1 MNEMRN
7 CAILI
12 ALLAALLAYPAPADA
27 AGRKGSGSARFRDGQ
42 ARSDKVTVRLT
53 KATPPA
59 GGYHYEAW
67 LISDDGQTH
76 TDIGQLNL
84 DAEGSTLLEWVSPS
98 GENLLARYNRFAI
111 SEEANGAAAGAPS
124 TRIAFTGQA
133 APELRAAMLA
143 LLVAGPD
150 TPLPDRVGLATGL
163 RVESRALASEGRR
176 ALNAAV
182 EAKRATRRN
191 LDESLLNRLAG
202 INDGLWGDWD
212 GDGNI
217 EHASDTYGI
226 TRYARTVQQ
235 TIQPLLGQHTL
246 DPDQQS
252 LLNEMLTATNNILDW
267 AYQTRN
273 LANVVVSPDTDP
285 EATKVVQQDITWLTN
300 ITSRG
305 ADLTNDGKIELE
317 LGEGGADGIYT
328 NAQDMGRISFK
339 AVKS

>member
-1 MNEMRN
+1 MRN

-12 ALLAALLAYPAPADA
+12 ALLAALLAYPAHADA
-27 AGRKGSGSARFRDGQ
+27 AGRKGSGSVRFRDGQ
-42 ARSDKVTVRLT
+42 ARSDKITVRLT

-76 TDIGQLNL
+76 IDIGQLNL
-84 DAEGSTLLEWVSPS
+84 DAEGSALLDWVSPG
-98 GENLLARYNRFAI
+98 GENLLGRYDRFAI
-111 SEEANGAAAGAPS
+111 SEEANGAGASAPS
-124 TRIAFTGQA
+124 NRIAYAGQA
-133 APELRAAMLA
+133 APELRAAMLS

-163 RVESRALASEGRR
+163 RVEARALASEGRR
-176 ALNAAV
+176 ALNAAL
-182 EAKRATRRN
+182 ELRLATRRN
-191 LDESLLNRLAG
+191 QDEALLNRLAG
-202 INDGLWGDWD
+202 INDRLWGDWD
-212 GDGNI
+212 GDGKI
-217 EHASDTYGI
+217 EYASDTYGI

-235 TIQPLLGQHTL
+235 TIQPLLGQPTL
-246 DPDQQS
+246 NQDQQA

-273 LANVVVSPDTDP
+273 LANVVVSPNTDT
-285 EATKVVQQDITWLTN
+285 EAAKVVQSDVAWLTN

>member
-1 MNEMRN
+1 MRN
-7 CAILI
+7 YAILI

-27 AGRKGSGSARFRDGQ
+27 AGRKGSGSVRFRDGQ

-53 KATPPA
+53 KATSPA
-59 GGYHYEAW
+59 GGHHYQAW

-76 TDIGQLNL
+76 IDIGQLNL
-84 DAEGSTLLEWVSPS
+84 DAEGSAVLDWVSPA

-111 SEEANGAAAGAPS
+111 TEEANGAAAGAPS
-124 TRIAFTGQA
+124 NQIAYTGQA
-133 APELRAAMLA
+133 APQLRAAMLA
-143 LLVAGPD
+143 LLVTGPD

-163 RVESRALASEGRR
+163 RVEARALASEGRR

-182 EAKRATRRN
+182 ELRRATRRN
-191 LDESLLNRLAG
+191 LDEALLNRLAG

-212 GDGNI
+212 GDHTI
-217 EHASDTYGI
+217 EYTSDTYGI
-226 TRYARTVQQ
+226 TRYAHTVQQ
-235 TIQPLLGQHTL
+235 TIQPLLGQPAL
-246 DPDQQS
+246 DQDQQA
-252 LLNEMLTATNNILDW
+252 LLNEMLTATDNILDW
-267 AYQTRN
+267 AYQARN

-285 EATKVVQQDITWLTN
+285 EGAKIVQEDIAWLTN

-305 ADLTNDGKIELE
+305 ADLSNDGKIELE